1 MVQCCVIGC
10 TNRSDP
16 RNGKVALSTT
26 SKVPLYRLPKVTE
39 RYGKAD
45 FELRRKRPAGFLAAI
60 SRDDIN
66 PTTLNEHD
74 YRVCSRHLVSG
85 EPADL
90 YDVNHPDWL
99 PTLHMGHDKGT
110 GSSDAARYE
119 RAKERERKKMAWE
132 AIIEEVKIIV
142 SDLVQ
147 AVTEEESQ
155 LLCAEQIEIGLQYV
169 KVNAVTSECDCSK
182 SVKEL

>member
-1 MVQCCVIGC
+1 MLK
-10 TNRSDP
+10 T
-16 RNGKVALSTT
+16 
-26 SKVPLYRLPKVTE
+26 
-39 RYGKAD
+39 
-45 FELRRKRPAGFLAAI
+45 FL
-60 SRDDIN
+60 
-66 PTTLNEHD
+66 
-74 YRVCSRHLVSG
+74 SG

-110 GSSDAARYE
+110 GSSEAARYE
-119 RAKERERKKMAWE
+119 RAKEREQKKVAWE

-147 AVTEEESQ
+147 AVTEEECQ

-182 SVKEL
+182 SVMEL